1 VWQHY
6 SSNFDE
12 VEHQETVFPNQV
24 STSGGGPGAV
34 GGSSL
39 DTSIPEV
46 FQAPPTPLPYGSE
59 PRYLRNAR
67 DGLSRRDKSGMS
79 QESLRHSNSDA
90 GGGTALQR
98 RFGNGGGGPDL
109 EDQTQG
115 LKSDKNAPSPKPFP
129 RVESALSMLDDDDV
143 CPTCL
148 DGNVPESSFLEFF
161 YFLFFVIVF
170 VKLCLLEV

>member
-1 VWQHY
+1 
-6 SSNFDE
+6 
-12 VEHQETVFPNQV
+12 
-24 STSGGGPGAV
+24 
-34 GGSSL
+34 
-39 DTSIPEV
+39 
-46 FQAPPTPLPYGSE
+46 
-59 PRYLRNAR
+59 
-67 DGLSRRDKSGMS
+67 MS